1 MGVGVDLE
9 VRWLVLSED
18 PFDEAFDVA
27 FDELFEEV
35 FDELFDV
42 VFDWIVVK
50 NAEEVSAAKIE
61 GADLVEKDHLRWF
74 FVVVVVEFSKAA
86 SSCSLERN

>member
-1 MGVGVDLE
+1 M
-9 VRWLVLSED
+9 
-18 PFDEAFDVA
+18 A

-42 VFDWIVVK
+42 VFEWIVVK

-61 GADLVEKDHLRWF
+61 NTDLAEKDHLR
-74 FVVVVVEFSKAA
+74 
-86 SSCSLERN
+86 